1 MNYPEWKNQN
11 MGKTIGY
18 PDGNYVGECLSEVK
32 KYIKDCFG
40 INPPTSGVTNPP
52 EGAAFGYWTNF
63 LNPLGSVFEK
73 IANTPTGVPQQGDI
87 VVWGARSTNKYG
99 HIAIFD
105 SGNTNSFT
113 SLDQNW
119 NGKKVHLQTHN
130 YDNVLGWLHPK
141 KNATKGD
148 EMIPENLLPG
158 RLERDP
164 DGKVWWWTE
173 NGDWFHNRMD
183 LCVQRPDYN
192 QIIKDLENR
201 PPVEKIVEK
210 PVDRPETLIELKKA
224 QETIVE
230 LKKTISDNTKT
241 HATELTTCE
250 AIKDDL
256 ILQKSDWIKEMADYD
271 KKYYLIPRDTFKKW
285 ITRIV
290 ELIKKVYNLRKD
302 KK

>member
-1 MNYPEWKNQN
+1 MKFYTQKV
-11 MGKTIGY
+11 
-18 PDGNYVGECLSEVK
+18 DGNIGNTKWTVRSYGCLGT
-32 KYIKDCFG
+32 CFG
-40 INPPTSGVTNPP
+40 MILEVDPRQIFKHAEYFNSDGLLTNPQKLCND
-52 EGAAFGYWTNF
+52 FGGEWNSSRSDIGLRPVIVETKFDGLMHFVVWDGNRFYDPLSANG
-63 LNPLGSVFEK
+63 NPLRGYK
-73 IANTPTGVPQQGDI
+73 II
-87 VVWGARSTNKYG
+87 
-99 HIAIFD
+99 
-105 SGNTNSFT
+105 SFR
-113 SLDQNW
+113 
-119 NGKKVHLQTHN
+119 
-130 YDNVLGWLHPK
+130 NVKLHPK

-183 LCVQRPDYN
+183 LCVQRPDYK

-250 AIKDDL
+250 TIKDDL

-285 ITRIV
+285 ITHIV